1 MKKIEPF
8 LILNYYVLK
17 ICISMEK
24 GVYVRC
30 YKEENLKQIIF
41 IEVTPIGC
49 GYGRNEYSVKR
60 ISFTLVNPET
70 IFQAINKY
78 TEEEIFNFSPLLINK
93 ESKMSSMTEGGAM
106 YLYYSKFAPCD
117 ISFRLIE
124 HLYENFNSI
133 QNTFNDLLVKT
144 IKKC

>member
-106 YLYYSKFAPCD
+106 YLHYSKFTPCD

>member
-1 MKKIEPF
+1 
-8 LILNYYVLK
+8 
-17 ICISMEK
+17 MEK
-24 GVYVRC
+24 GVYVQC

-60 ISFTLVNPET
+60 ISFTLVKPET
-70 IFQAINKY
+70 IFPAFHKYKY

-93 ESKMSSMTEGGAM
+93 ESKMSSMTERGAM
-106 YLYYSKFAPCD
+106 YLHYSKFTPCD

-144 IKKC
+144 TKEC